1 MQTATQF
8 ESPAYRGCQEP
19 GALRPESQTE
29 TRPDPGEQPE
39 PEPLPFKAKLEAILQ
54 RGPSHRTQQHPDLV
68 RRQRPQST
76 YIEVEEL
83 ES

>member
-1 MQTATQF
+1 MNGDRSLSF
-8 ESPAYRGCQEP
+8 N
-19 GALRPESQTE
+19 SQWPCLEDGSSQPE
-29 TRPDPGEQPE
+29 TRPHPGEQPE
-39 PEPLPFKAKLEAILQ
+39 PKPLPFKAKLEAILQ

-76 YIEVEEL
+76 YIEVEEV